1 MEQILACTAM
11 PAVTREWD
19 WIHRQL
25 RFLLKPT
32 TGRRSSTLR
41 ALVETLRPQ
50 QWVKNG
56 FIFAALIFSQSL
68 TRWDRCRQVLLAAL
82 VFCLVS
88 SATYVLND
96 ICDASEDRQHPLK
109 KLRPIASGRVS
120 PVPAGIVGAILGAS
134 A

>member
-1 MEQILACTAM
+1 MMSGQPSTDSDAIETSSSARSTAL
-11 PAVTREWD
+11 P
-19 WIHRQL
+19 
-25 RFLLKPT
+25 
-32 TGRRSSTLR
+32 RRSTLR

-68 TRWDRCRQVLLAAL
+68 TRWDRCRQVLLAAV

-96 ICDASEDRQHPLK
+96 IMDAQKTAIIPSK
-109 KLRPIASGRVS
+109 SFGRS
-120 PVPAGIVGAILGAS
+120 PPAGSAPTPAAIAGAVLGA
-134 A
+134 AAV